1 MENWIFPTTCE
12 NIYFKLLWQTI
23 SDAFNSRHNFS
34 DIKMIKYYAE
44 QNSDAF
50 SVKIKPHHWGGGLHF
65 SMEGVAVNKYNTKDV
80 FKSKYLS
87 YYL

>member
-50 SVKIKPHHWGGGLHF
+50 LLKLSLTI
-65 SMEGVAVNKYNTKDV
+65 GVVAYTFQWKA
-80 FKSKYLS
+80 
-87 YYL
+87 